1 MSTEL
6 QGADLFQRKHHNDIL
21 NALRCLDGDL
31 LLDAEC
37 YFGGD
42 TAIVLNLGEYRESVD
57 IDFLC
62 ASKEGYRKLRQALW
76 GTSDITGLL
85 LPDAELQ
92 TLRDVRVDQYG
103 IRTLIGT
110 ADVSIKFEIV
120 REARI
125 QLAGEMDE
133 RLGVP
138 VLTRD
143 CMYAEKLLAN
153 ADRWAD
159 KAVLN
164 RDILDLSMMISR
176 WGAIPGEAWDIA
188 EGAYG
193 DTARK
198 AYDKAITRIRD
209 TVWLNKCMADM
220 GMEPDL
226 EGEIL
231 ALHGGPLDKDA

>member
-1 MSTEL
+1 MTAP
-6 QGADLFQRKHHNDIL
+6 QCADLFRRQHHNDIL
-21 NALRCLDGDL
+21 RALRSLNGSL

-37 YFGGD
+37 YFGGG
-42 TAIVLNLGEYRESVD
+42 TAIVLYLDEYRESVD

-62 ASKEGYRKLRQALW
+62 ASQEGYRKLRQALW
-76 GTSDITGLL
+76 GRSDLAGLL
-85 LPDAELQ
+85 LPGTELK
-92 TLRDVRVDQYG
+92 TLRDVRTDQYG
-103 IRTLIGT
+103 IRTLIGVG
-110 ADVSIKFEIV
+110 DVAIKFEIV

-125 QLAGEMDE
+125 QLTGEMNNHF
-133 RLGVP
+133 GVP

-159 KAVLN
+159 KAVLS

-176 WGAIPGEAWDIA
+176 WGQIPDGAWAIA

-198 AYDKAITRIRD
+198 AYDEAVARIRN
-209 TVWLNKCMADM
+209 TEWLRKCMASM
-220 GMEPDL
+220 AMKPEL

-231 ALHGGPLDKDA
+231 AQHGGPLDTEL

>member
-1 MSTEL
+1 MNTEP

-21 NALRCLDGDL
+21 NALRCLNGDFL
-31 LLDAEC
+31 FDAEC
-37 YFGGD
+37 YFGGG

-76 GTSDITGLL
+76 GRSDITGLL

-92 TLRDVRVDQYG
+92 TLRDVRADQYG
-103 IRTLIGT
+103 IRTLIGV

-133 RLGVP
+133 RFGVP
-138 VLTRD
+138 VLTRN
-143 CMYAEKLLAN
+143 CMYTEKLLAN

-164 RDILDLSMMISR
+164 RDILDLSMMISG
-176 WGAIPGEAWDIA
+176 WGPIPGEAWDIA

-198 AYDKAITRIRD
+198 AYDKAIARIRD
-209 TVWLNKCMADM
+209 TDWLNKCMTDM
-220 GMEPDL
+220 DMDPDL

-231 ALHGGPLDKDA
+231 ALHGGPLDKNA